1 MANRRFEMFQYRQVL
16 THMRSGQSD
25 RRIAKAGLMGRVKAS
40 EFRALAAE
48 EGWLDPHGPLPDD
61 DTLIAALKNLKRAT
75 SSSILAPYRDDIKT
89 WHEQGIAG
97 TTIHQA
103 LVRKHDFPGSYS
115 AVRRY
120 LQQLK
125 ADDPQATIMLDF
137 RPGEAAQVDFG
148 SGPKI
153 IDFTTG
159 EIFPTWVFVMTLAFS
174 RHQYAE
180 FVKDQKIASWLGCHR
195 RAFEF
200 FGGVPEKVV
209 IDNLKS
215 AITKACWRD
224 PKVQRSYA
232 ELAEG
237 YDFLV
242 SPCPPNEPKKK
253 GRVEAGV
260 KYIKRNFMPL
270 REFRSLA
277 DANRQLRQWIMETA
291 GNRIHGTTKQKPLTL
306 FAEAEKH
313 LLKTLPDKP
322 PELVVWSEHKLHG
335 NCHLQFE
342 KCFYS
347 APYKL
352 VRKKL
357 WVKATETTVKI
368 FHNHELVAV
377 HPRKHRPGEKSTI
390 TDHLPPEAVAYLMR
404 DPQWCLKQAEAIG
417 PDCKSLVKSL
427 FAHRVLD
434 NLRAAQGVI
443 GLAKKYGRARLE
455 AACRRALDFDNP
467 KYITVKTILTKGL
480 DQLPDEPIAAPLP
493 SSYTGKGRFQRTQL
507 KLIKISS
514 LKEDSICTPCRN

>member
-16 THMRSGQSD
+16 NHMRSGQSD
-25 RRIAKAGLMGRVKAS
+25 RQIAKAGLMGRVKAA
-40 EFRALAAE
+40 EFRKLAAE
-48 EGWLDPHGPLPDD
+48 QGWLDPHIPLPDD
-61 DTLIAALKNLKRAT
+61 DTLTVTAGKKPAIT
-75 SSSILAPYRDDIKT
+75 SLSILTPYQEEIKA
-89 WHEQGIAG
+89 WHQRGIAG

-103 LVRKHDFPGSYS
+103 LVRKYDFSGSYS

-120 LQQLK
+120 LQQVK
-125 ADDPQATIMLDF
+125 AEDPEATVMLDF
-137 RPGEAAQVDFG
+137 KPGEVAQVDFG

-153 IDFTTG
+153 IDPLTG
-159 EIFPTWVFVMTLAFS
+159 EIFSTWVFVMTLAFS

-180 FVKDQKIASWLGCHR
+180 IVKDQKIITWLGCHR

-200 FGGVPEKVV
+200 FGGVPERLV

-215 AITKACWRD
+215 AVTRACWRD
-224 PKVQRSYA
+224 PQVQRSYA
-232 ELAEG
+232 GFAEDYG
-237 YDFLV
+237 FLV
-242 SPCPPNEPKKK
+242 SPCPPAEPKKK

-313 LLKTLPDKP
+313 LLKALPDKA
-322 PELVVWSEHKLHG
+322 PELAVWSEHKLHG

-352 VRKKL
+352 VRRKL

-368 FHNHELVAV
+368 FHQHELVAL
-377 HPRKHRPGEKSTI
+377 HPRKHRPGEKSTV
-390 TDHLPPEAVAYLMR
+390 TEHLPPEAVAYLMR
-404 DPQWCLKQAEAIG
+404 DPQWCLKQAETIG
-417 PDCKSLVKSL
+417 PECSKIIKTL

-443 GLAKKYGRARLE
+443 GLAKKYGNSRLE
-455 AACRRALDFDNP
+455 AACCRALSFDNP
-467 KYITVKTILTKGL
+467 RYGTVKTILAKGL
-480 DQLPDEPIAAPLP
+480 DQLPEEPDIQPLP
-493 SSYTGKGRFQRTQL
+493 AAYTGKGRFQRTQL
-507 KLIKISS
+507 ALFSNS
-514 LKEDSICTPCRN
+514 THKEETICTPCPN